1 MEPVISFPAVPLMP
15 DQSGGDAVSFFFDRF
30 ATRTFINASDDP
42 PHRHTYQELL
52 LIEEGLLRHGLDGQ
66 HYEVGP
72 HTLALIPR
80 GRVHTVDRAIEVVG
94 WIIQFTD
101 DFLPADRAG
110 GAWPEPAPLSGLG
123 LTSSLALRPDD
134 LRGLNAVAALIEAE
148 WADPAR
154 PDRDDALRH
163 LLATLLIRIGRIHEA
178 ATGTDLL
185 AREEQRV
192 YRDFT
197 ALLERDFAAHHDVG
211 HYAAALGL
219 DPDRLS
225 AMLARLLGRPTK
237 RVIDE
242 RLVLEAKRAL
252 RFTDRPLGAI
262 AADLGYS
269 DQFHLSKTFK
279 RLTGVSPQ
287 TFRRQ
292 PEK

>member
-30 ATRTFINASDDP
+30 ATRTFINSSDDP

>member
-1 MEPVISFPAVPLMP
+1 MEPVISFPVVPLVS
-15 DQSGGDAVSFFFDRF
+15 DSSDGDPVPFFFDRL
-30 ATRTFINASDDP
+30 ATTTFINSSDDP

-52 LIEEGLLRHGLDGQ
+52 LIEEGLLWHSVDGQ

-80 GRVHTVDRAIEVVG
+80 GRIHMVDRAIEVVG

-101 DFLPADRAG
+101 DFLPTDHG
-110 GAWPEPAPLSGLG
+110 PVVTPEPTTLSGLG
-123 LTSSLALRPDD
+123 LASSLALRPDD
-134 LRGLNAVAALIEAE
+134 LHGLNAVAALIEAE
-148 WADPAR
+148 WANPGR
-154 PDRDDALRH
+154 SGRDDALRH
-163 LLATLLIRIGRIHEA
+163 LLATLLIRVGRIHA
-178 ATGTDLL
+178 VATGTDLL

-192 YRDFT
+192 YHDFT
-197 ALLERDFAAHHDVG
+197 ALLEHDFVAHHDVG

-225 AMLARLLGRPTK
+225 AILARLLGRTTK

-252 RFTDRPLGAI
+252 RFTDRSLGVI
-262 AADLGYS
+262 AADLGYN

-279 RLTGVSPQ
+279 RVTGISPQ
-287 TFRRQ
+287 DFRKQ
-292 PEK
+292 SGK